1 MRSSRVLLWSSVFA
15 AVFAVGAAGR
25 ATSVQILDVDGRL
38 LKPFDPSGAASLVFF
53 VSTDC
58 PVSNSYAPE
67 IQRICREYGPRGVE
81 CSLMYEDPPPLSEL
95 RRGPAGAKAK
105 ADLETAGAPLD
116 DAVRKH
122 MREYGYSGIPAA
134 VDRSRV
140 IAKRANASVTP
151 QAVVIDR
158 GGEIRYRGRIDN
170 FYAAFG
176 KPRQLVTEHDLRNAI
191 DAVLAG
197 RAAPKRETDAVGCYI
212 VDPAVLRKQ
221 LETPG
226 KGSRQRN

>member
-1 MRSSRVLLWSSVFA
+1 MQSSRVLLWSSVFA
-15 AVFAVGAAGR
+15 AAFAVGAAGR
-25 ATSVQILDVDGRL
+25 ATSVQILDVDGRV
-38 LKPFDPSGAASLVFF
+38 LKPFEPSGAASLVFF

-81 CSLMYEDPPPLSEL
+81 CSLMYED
-95 RRGPAGAKAK
+95 
-105 ADLETAGAPLD
+105 LETAGTRLD
-116 DAVRKH
+116 EAVRHH
-122 MREYGYSGIPAA
+122 MRQYGYSGIHAA

-151 QAVVIDR
+151 QAVVVDR
-158 GGEIRYRGRIDN
+158 AGEIRYRGRIDN

-176 KPRQLVTEHDLRNAI
+176 KPRQQVTEHDLRNAL

-197 RAAPKRETDAVGCYI
+197 RAAPKRETEAVGCYI

-221 LETPG
+221 IEEPAR
-226 KGSRQRN
+226 GSRQRN

>member
-1 MRSSRVLLWSSVFA
+1 VMRSSRVLLWGSVVA
-15 AVFAVGAAGR
+15 ASLAAGAAGR
-25 ATSVQILDVDGRL
+25 AASVQILDVDGRM

-53 VSTDC
+53 VATDC

-67 IQRICREYGPRGVE
+67 IQRICREYGPRGVA

-95 RRGPAGAKAK
+95 RRGLAGAKAK
-105 ADLETAGAPLD
+105 ADLETAGTRLD
-116 DAVRKH
+116 EAVREH
-122 MREYGYSGIPAA
+122 MRQYGYSGIAAA

-151 QAVVIDR
+151 QAVVIDHA
-158 GGEIRYRGRIDN
+158 GEIRYRGRIDN

-176 KPRQLVTEHDLRNAI
+176 KPRQQVTEHDLRNAI
-191 DAVLAG
+191 DAVLS
-197 RAAPKRETDAVGCYI
+197 RRPVPRRETEAIGCYI

-221 LETPG
+221 
-226 KGSRQRN
+226 

>member
-1 MRSSRVLLWSSVFA
+1 MWSSRVLLWSSVIA
-15 AVFAVGAAGR
+15 AALAVGAAAR

-81 CSLMYEDPPPLSEL
+81 CSLMYEDLPPLSEL
-95 RRGPAGAKAK
+95 RRGLAGAK
-105 ADLETAGAPLD
+105 ADLETAGTRLD

-176 KPRQLVTEHDLRNAI
+176 KPRQQVTEHDLRNAI

-221 LETPG
+221 VEKPG
-226 KGSRQRN
+226 RGSRQRN

>member
-15 AVFAVGAAGR
+15 AAFAVGAAAR
-25 ATSVQILDVDGRL
+25 ATSVQIVDVDGRV

-81 CSLMYEDPPPLSEL
+81 CSLMYED
-95 RRGPAGAKAK
+95 
-105 ADLETAGAPLD
+105 LETAGRRLD

-151 QAVVIDR
+151 QAVVVDR

-176 KPRQLVTEHDLRNAI
+176 KPRQQVTEHDLRNAI

-221 LETPG
+221 VEEPG
-226 KGSRQRN
+226 QRK